1 MFLARDVNGNKIL
14 KLEKS
19 DLSGKRGFSIQT
31 NGNLPQTHKMETET
45 FDRAVAVA
53 EIKDFVSRYGTISQK
68 HAVYKL
74 K

>member
-1 MFLARDVNGNKIL
+1 MFLARDINGNKIL

-45 FDRAVAVA
+45 FDRTVAIA

-68 HAVYKL
+68 HAIYNL